1 MRFKLEWRRA
11 DGEIHVCH
19 LCGCA
24 PDRDRESVVRMSED
38 VESKY
43 NETIRELRCL
53 ENELGRKET
62 TAESAISYIAE
73 RSAAT
78 TDGFARE
85 DFALIAEELRRS
97 ERVDFAIGN
106 TRETLAR
113 RYIDRGSAIMLLIVR
128 PATLRR
134 SVPGHA
140 TAEINRWNI

>member
-1 MRFKLEWRRA
+1 
-11 DGEIHVCH
+11 
-19 LCGCA
+19 
-24 PDRDRESVVRMSED
+24 MSED

-43 NETIRELRCL
+43 NETIRQLRCL

-113 RYIDRGSAIMLLIVR
+113 RYIDHSGFRDHASDCATSNAPALSPGPCDCRNRGIAQ
-128 PATLRR
+128 PA
-134 SVPGHA
+134 
-140 TAEINRWNI
+140 